1 MQVPPSGPGNSW
13 LPRSSF
19 QSSMRWKSAVVP
31 ARDDST
37 FNRRVR
43 SNIAAGSSRLLP
55 IRQIKSGKVTSAE
68 VLATGLGE
76 YPASQRPS
84 HGIKL
89 N

>member
-1 MQVPPSGPGNSW
+1 M
-13 LPRSSF
+13 
-19 QSSMRWKSAVVP
+19 
-31 ARDDST
+31 
-37 FNRRVR
+37 
-43 SNIAAGSSRLLP
+43 AAGSSRLLP
-55 IRQIKSGKVTSAE
+55 IRQIKSGKVTSVK